1 MMMPAS
7 TTASFNDIKNN
18 NNNKKINDVQ
28 WNCGKKSAQPTSN
41 SVNRKQ
47 KPKSDAEGPKKEK
60 KRVFSSN
67 PLKDGQEE
75 EDVSRTVVSPGGI
88 CSDRVYIYT
97 RARHP
102 PIATY
107 GVLTQESKVGE
118 RKRKLAA
125 MATILRN
132 KTVEGLDDE
141 NCNNSII
148 SPPYHHPTSQH
159 GSCWMKKKKK
169 LFALGFNEHRNE
181 MMSMKTAQEVF
192 ISF

>member
-1 MMMPAS
+1 MELR
-7 TTASFNDIKNN
+7 K
-18 NNNKKINDVQ
+18 
-28 WNCGKKSAQPTSN
+28 KKSTQPTSN

-67 PLKDGQEE
+67 PLKDGREE

-148 SPPYHHPTSQH
+148 RPPNTVAAGWRRRRSYLRWDLTSIETRWWAWRRH
-159 GSCWMKKKKK
+159 KRS
-169 LFALGFNEHRNE
+169 LSLSDALRGCRVLRWLRHEYNRRAH
-181 MMSMKTAQEVF
+181 
-192 ISF
+192 